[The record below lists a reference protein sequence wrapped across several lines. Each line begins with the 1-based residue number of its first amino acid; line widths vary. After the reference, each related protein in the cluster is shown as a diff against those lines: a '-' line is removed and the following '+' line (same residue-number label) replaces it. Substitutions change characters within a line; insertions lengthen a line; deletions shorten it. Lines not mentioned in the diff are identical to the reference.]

1 MKRAFLVLMVLFAV
15 LVSLPPP
22 AVAQTVIVRPSGVMF
37 DHPDGFASAQKY
49 ELGYFLYPV
58 AGGDCNFAGT
68 PGAAPVQTDDLGK
81 PTTTTGIGMTAPLV
95 AKPKGCYKA
104 KVRVLDVSGLYS
116 EWSTDSDPFKFPPA
130 APGKPAVK

>member
-1 MKRAFLVLMVLFAV
+1 MKRLIVVALAFALLGLIAGAA
-15 LVSLPPP
+15 S
-22 AVAQTVIVRPSGVMF
+22 AQTVIVKPSGVTF

-58 AGGDCNFAGT
+58 SGGDCNFAGT

-81 PTTTTGIGMTAPLV
+81 PTTTTGIGMAASLV

-104 KVRVLDVSGLYS
+104 KVRVLDTSGLYS